1 MSDLKYAID
10 KESDDTQHLIHFN
23 DHVHFFTE
31 LTSTPHWCRYDYDA
45 IDRYNRKVIIE
56 HKSRSPYYNLDYFQQ
71 HPIYIETEKYH
82 YLKNAANEQNA
93 IPLYINYLKDD
104 TVVIHPLNHF
114 TEEPQKETPV
124 IQNMAKQNIER
135 VDRYLLPLDKAII
148 YQYDGYQYKEQ
159 QC

>member
-1 MSDLKYAID
+1 MSDLKYAIV
-10 KESDDTQHLIHFN
+10 KEDEDTRHLIHFN

-31 LTSTPHWCRYDYDA
+31 LNPTPHWCRYDYDA
-45 IDRYNRKVIIE
+45 TDKYGRKVLIE
-56 HKSRSPYYNLDYFQQ
+56 HKSRSPYYNLDYFQE
-71 HPIYIETEKYH
+71 HPVYIETEKYH
-82 YLKNAANEQNA
+82 YLKDTASEQNA

-114 TEEPQKETPV
+114 TEEPEKETPV

-159 QC
+159 QR